1 MTPGYGFP
9 SGASPIHALGES
21 MIPMSLSEGDLLW
34 LEPET
39 EEEREWLVSAPQEW
53 SLDRLWCEWNKVDR
67 KVAA

>member
-1 MTPGYGFP
+1 
-9 SGASPIHALGES
+9 
-21 MIPMSLSEGDLLW
+21 MIPVIGGPGDLLW

-53 SLDRLWCEWNKVDR
+53 TLERLWNEWNKVDR